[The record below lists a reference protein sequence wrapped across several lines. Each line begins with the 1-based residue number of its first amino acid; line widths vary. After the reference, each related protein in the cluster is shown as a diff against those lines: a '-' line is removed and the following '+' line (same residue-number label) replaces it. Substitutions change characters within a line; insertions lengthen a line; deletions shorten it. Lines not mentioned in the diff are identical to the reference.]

1 MISMFKGSLLLFL
14 LSFCNS
20 YIVKKSVCNNYKLNI
35 LRPNKKGSYCRISG
49 CAYEKKRNLIKP
61 NPVEY
66 PDIKEPDTKE
76 PDTKEPDTKEPDT
89 KEPDKELVAK
99 IESEIESEIDN
110 EINKLCENYDTLI
123 EHIETYKKLKIKKFI
138 RKVYESVNKQLDEY
152 N

>member
-76 PDTKEPDTKEPDT
+76 PD
-89 KEPDKELVAK
+89 KELVAK